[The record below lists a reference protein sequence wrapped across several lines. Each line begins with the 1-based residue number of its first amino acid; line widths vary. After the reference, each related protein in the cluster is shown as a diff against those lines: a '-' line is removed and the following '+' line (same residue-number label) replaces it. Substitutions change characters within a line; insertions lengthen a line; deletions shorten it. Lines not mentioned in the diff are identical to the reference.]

1 MIKINLSADTKDR
14 LMDLHQNHIHHIIRQ
29 RAHVLL
35 LRSESILNDKISN
48 ITGLS
53 EPTIID
59 YVHQYLGKGEPWVTT
74 LNFRKPVSELQSFDE
89 EIKAYFET
97 NPVSTVSQACEE
109 VSKLTGVTLKN
120 TQMRAYLKKLG
131 IKWRKV
137 GGIPAKV
144 DIEAQQ
150 KFHDE
155 KLQPRLEEAKAGK
168 RSVYFMDAA
177 HFVMGAFL
185 GYLWSFTRIFVRTPS
200 GRQRFNVLGALN
212 AITKKLEMVTNDSY
226 ITSIQVCA
234 LLKKLA
240 ESATLPITVVLDN
253 ARYQKCALVMELA
266 QKLGIELLW
275 LPSYSPNLN
284 LIERLWKL
292 TKKECLNSK
301 YYTNFSL
308 FSGAISAFLTSMDR
322 THKKQLDS
330 LLTLK
335 FQLFTKEQVQK
346 SCECLFA
353 RPTLR
358 SLPTESDVGVNTGSS
373 AQVAGR
379 SVQNESQALQK
390 VA

>member
-1 MIKINLSADTKDR
+1 MIKINLSSDIQTE
-14 LMDLHQNHIHHIIRQ
+14 LMDIHQNHVHHIIRQ

-35 LRSESILNDKISN
+35 LRSENILNVQISN

-59 YVHQYLGKGEPWVTT
+59 YVHQYLEKGMSWVTT
-74 LNFRKPVSELQSFDE
+74 LNFRKPVSQLQSFDAV
-89 EIKAYFET
+89 ILAYFEK
-97 NPVSTVSQACEE
+97 NPVSTITQACQE
-109 VSKLTGVTLKN
+109 VSELTGVTVKN

-155 KLQPRLEEAKAGK
+155 KLQPRIEEAKAGT

-185 GYLWSFTRIFVRTPS
+185 GFLWCVTRVFVRTPS

-226 ITSIQVCA
+226 ITSIQVCE

-240 ESATLPITVVLDN
+240 ENATLPITIVLDN
-253 ARYQKCALVMELA
+253 ARYQKCKLVMELA

-301 YYTNFSL
+301 YYTDFSL
-308 FSGAISAFLTSMDR
+308 FSRAISTFLTSMGS

-335 FQLFTKEQVQK
+335 FQLFTEEQVQK
-346 SCECLFA
+346 GIERRFDQPIRGGLPAESVPDACGDA
-353 RPTLR
+353 RNLEKT
-358 SLPTESDVGVNTGSS
+358 
-373 AQVAGR
+373 A
-379 SVQNESQALQK
+379 
-390 VA
+390 

>member
-1 MIKINLSADTKDR
+1 MIEINLSANER
-14 LMDLHQNHIHHIIRQ
+14 PLLRDLHQNHIHPVIRQ
-29 RAHVLL
+29 RAHVIL
-35 LRSESILNDKISN
+35 LRAGKIQNEHISA
-48 ITGLS
+48 ITGLCVT
-53 EPTIID
+53 TIIN
-59 YVHQYLGKGEPWVTT
+59 YTHQYLEKGSSWVTT
-74 LNFRKPVSELQSFDE
+74 LNFRKPASQLQSFDA
-89 EIKAYFET
+89 EILAYFEK
-97 NPVSTVSQACEE
+97 NPVSTITEACQK
-109 VSKLTGVTLKN
+109 VSKLTGVTVKN

-144 DIEAQQ
+144 DIAVQQ
-150 KFHDE
+150 RFHDE
-155 KLQPRLEEAKAGK
+155 KLQPRLEEAQTGK

-185 GYLWSFTRIFVRTPS
+185 GFLWCVARVFVRTPS

-212 AITKKLEMVTNDSY
+212 AITKKLEIVTNDSY
-226 ITSIQVCA
+226 ITSIQVCE

-240 ESATLPITVVLDN
+240 ENATLPITIVLDN

-266 QKLGIELLW
+266 QKLEIELLW

-301 YYTNFSL
+301 YYNNFAL
-308 FSGAISAFLTSMDR
+308 FSGAISTFLATMCS

-335 FQLFTKEQVQK
+335 FQLFTEEQVQK
-346 SCECLFA
+346 NIGRRFDQ
-353 RPTLR
+353 PMLR
-358 SLPTESDVGVNTGSS
+358 RLPVESEMGVNTGSS
-373 AQVAGR
+373 EQAAENSELNNDKNLQQVA
-379 SVQNESQALQK
+379 
-390 VA
+390 